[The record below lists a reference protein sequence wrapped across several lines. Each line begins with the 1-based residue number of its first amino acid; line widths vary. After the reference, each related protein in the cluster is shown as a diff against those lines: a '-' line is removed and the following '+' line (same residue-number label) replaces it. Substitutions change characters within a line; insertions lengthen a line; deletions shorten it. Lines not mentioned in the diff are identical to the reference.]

1 MSKVHDHLHGP
12 MTAIKVDTHSITE
25 LCDRGA
31 GRSSPRHGEKEE
43 NHQGRGS
50 DAGEL
55 GAGGGEDT
63 RR

>member
-12 MTAIKVDTHSITE
+12 MTAIKVDIHSITE

-50 DAGEL
+50 DADEL

>member
-1 MSKVHDHLHGP
+1 
-12 MTAIKVDTHSITE
+12 MTAIKVDTHSVTE

-31 GRSSPRHGEKEE
+31 GRSRPSHGEKEE